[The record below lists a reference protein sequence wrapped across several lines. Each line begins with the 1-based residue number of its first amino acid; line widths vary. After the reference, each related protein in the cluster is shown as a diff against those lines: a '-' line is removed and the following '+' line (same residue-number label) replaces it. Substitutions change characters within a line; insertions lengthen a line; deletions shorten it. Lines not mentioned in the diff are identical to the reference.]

1 MSSKMTVCFLLSE
14 KQMERLERLL
24 PYWQQYVNDDG
35 EKPFENMT
43 LQELFQEIMS
53 AGSYKIIDA
62 RLELEEWRQNRIKEK
77 EPIL

>member
-14 KQMERLERLL
+14 KQMERLESLL

-77 EPIL
+77 EPIR